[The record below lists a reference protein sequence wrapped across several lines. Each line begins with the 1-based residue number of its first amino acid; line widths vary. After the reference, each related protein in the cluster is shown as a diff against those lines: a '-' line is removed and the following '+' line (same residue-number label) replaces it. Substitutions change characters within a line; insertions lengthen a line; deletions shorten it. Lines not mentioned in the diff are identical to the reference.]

1 MQQRKFPLAAI
12 ALATFGFLS
21 GCGGGGGGGE
31 VNAATPAAAGSSP
44 ADAALSSTPGSVAI
58 GEVVPYFQ
66 SWNGSLMD
74 AKNAAGMDSAVL
86 AFAITN
92 GSCAFEPT
100 LLGKLPDARNYVAA
114 GGRLSISF
122 GGQAGV
128 YAEIAC
134 KDDNQLFTMMEKLML
149 DSGTR
154 QFDFDVEGQQLLN
167 VEGTA
172 RRTRVLARLQAKY
185 PDLAISFTL
194 PGWFQGVDA
203 NSMNLLNT
211 TKAAGVR
218 IDMVNVMAMSFG
230 ADNVRTMVSP
240 STMAQAVIMTLSAA
254 AKQVATIYPNKTPAQ
269 VNAMMGVTPMI
280 GKNDDGTTF
289 SLADAQTVA
298 NHVKA
303 NGIGRISSWSFQ
315 RDRAQADSS
324 ATDINAFSGV
334 AQSDFQFHKIFKSA
348 SGSVPVTAATA
359 AATPLATAA
368 CGSSSWILGN
378 QYAAGSVVSYTDGQL
393 YVAKYANPGYVPTVS
408 TYYWAPYSCAAAP
421 A

>member
-1 MQQRKFPLAAI
+1 MRI
-12 ALATFGFLS
+12 S
-21 GCGGGGGGGE
+21 G
-31 VNAATPAAAGSSP
+31 
-44 ADAALSSTPGSVAI
+44 
-58 GEVVPYFQ
+58 
-66 SWNGSLMD
+66 
-74 AKNAAGMDSAVL
+74 
-86 AFAITN
+86 
-92 GSCAFEPT
+92 
-100 LLGKLPDARNYVAA
+100 
-114 GGRLSISF
+114 
-122 GGQAGV
+122 
-128 YAEIAC
+128 
-134 KDDNQLFTMMEKLML
+134 
-149 DSGTR
+149 

-254 AKQVATIYPNKTPAQ
+254 VKQVATIYPNKTPAQ

-315 RDRAQADSS
+315 RDRAQADSN

-348 SGSVPVTAATA
+348 SGSVAATA
-359 AATPLATAA
+359 ATATPLATAA

-393 YVAKYANPGYVPTVS
+393 YVAKYANPGYIPTVS
-408 TYYWAPYSCAAAP
+408 SYYWAPYSCAAAP